1 MPEVGNTP
9 ILKGMKIPS
18 TSLKCVRE
26 MLQDIALPSL
36 AKTGLTDF
44 LQNNRAVNDLLGGG
58 QSTPGQK
65 SVGSSV
71 SDQCP
76 DAACGRQ
83 PAGAISM

>member
-1 MPEVGNTP
+1 
-9 ILKGMKIPS
+9 
-18 TSLKCVRE
+18 

-44 LQNNRAVNDLLGGG
+44 LQHNRAVNGLLGGG
-58 QSTPGQK
+58 QSTPVQK

-71 SDQCP
+71 PDQCL

-83 PAGAISM
+83 EPFPCESPTRLQVLEAYGKLNPSH